1 MELRVL
7 GPGCMNCQ
15 KLAANAEAAA
25 RELGVEYRLEKVT
38 DFAAIL
44 SHGVRRTPALAV
56 NGKVV
61 VQGRVPGADE
71 IMSLL
76 AQEMV

>member
-1 MELRVL
+1 MQLQVL

-15 KLAANAEAAA
+15 RLAARAEAAA
-25 RELGVEYRLEKVT
+25 RELGIEYRLEKIT
-38 DFAAIL
+38 DLAAIL

-61 VQGRVPGADE
+61 VQGRVPDADE

-76 AQEMV
+76 AQEMA